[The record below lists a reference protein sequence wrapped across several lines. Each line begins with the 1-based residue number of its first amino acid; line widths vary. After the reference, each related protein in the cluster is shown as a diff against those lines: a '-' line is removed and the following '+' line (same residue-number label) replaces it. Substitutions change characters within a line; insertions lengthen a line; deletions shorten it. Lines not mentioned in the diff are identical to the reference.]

1 MLRNLGIE
9 GRVAV
14 RAVVDTSG
22 MVTNAEIYAS
32 SGYQLFDQSVIDAI
46 LKYRFTPRLQRTRK
60 VPVEIIVTFDFK
72 LH

>member
-22 MVTNAEIYAS
+22 MVTSAEIYAS
-32 SGYQLFDQSVIDAI
+32 SGYQLFDQSAIDAI
-46 LKYRFTPRLQRTRK
+46 LKYRFTPGMQRDRK